1 MKKIFLKSLYFI
13 LLAIVLIFVY
23 FKIEKSLFD
32 KNISF
37 KINSDTKY
45 AVFGHSHAE
54 TAFNDS
60 LITDFQNF
68 SRSGDAYFYIY
79 PKIKKIVAQNKNLN
93 IVIIELANN
102 QVSKMMD
109 DWTWGDKYLSTKF
122 KNYEPFI
129 DLEDQKVLLSHN
141 FPKYYDVFF
150 TIRKTNFWKMIN
162 NNYSLSTYNQFGG
175 YNYLVKG
182 NADSLLNNLTY
193 KKADFGY
200 SKTNIDYLEKI
211 ITMLENENIKVILL
225 RVPIHPKS
233 IENNNELLF
242 NQIITEKFS
251 TVEYLDFNSF
261 YLETNQFGDLEH
273 LNYRGA
279 KVFSLWFDSL
289 IKNGLFDKT
298 NKQDFIDKSIAL
310 YNKNSNDI
318 IRNLDRLKKAE
329 INNKDQL
336 ISKILSNGVVTKG
349 DYFFTNNLTSNKII
363 AYTDGEI
370 SYILIELTKAI
381 NDSLFIDKKLG
392 IHLNLYSKDKG
403 MRPQWLKDKN
413 SYKLTYLSEINPVE
427 LNSKEY
433 LLVSFK
439 KKIRLD
445 QFESILLFLQDKN
458 TYKGVIGRSLM
469 IKDFKL

>member
-1 MKKIFLKSLYFI
+1 MKKIFLKLLYLI
-13 LLAIVLIFVY
+13 LLTIVLIFAY

-60 LITDFQNF
+60 LISNFQNF

-79 PKIKKIVAQNKNLN
+79 PKIKKIIAQNKNLN
-93 IVIIELANN
+93 TVIIELTNN

-109 DWTWGDKYLSTKF
+109 EWTWGDIYLSTKF

-141 FPKYYDVFF
+141 FSKYYDVFF

-175 YNYLVKG
+175 YNYLVNDK
-182 NADSLLNNLTY
+182 ADSLLNNLTN
-193 KKADFGY
+193 KKSEFGY

-289 IKNGLFDKT
+289 IKKGLFDKK
-298 NKQDFIDKSIAL
+298 NKQDFIDKSITS
-310 YNKNSNDI
+310 YNNNNEI
-318 IRNLDRLKKAE
+318 IRNLEENKK
-329 INNKDQL
+329 IGLNNKDHQ

-349 DYFFTNNLTSNKII
+349 DYFFNNNLTSNKII

-370 SYILIELTKAI
+370 SYILIELTTAI
-381 NDSLFIDKKLG
+381 NDSLFIDKKFG
-392 IHLNLYSKDKG
+392 IHLNIYVKDKD

-413 SYKLTYLSEINPVE
+413 SYKLAYLSEINPVE

-439 KKIRLD
+439 KKTRIK
-445 QFESILLFLQDKN
+445 QFESIVLFLQDKN